1 MPRLHRTSEC
11 HFVFNVRGIDV
22 IPPVSQ
28 GVCVCVTLCVCVCT
42 YIAHGFLTLSLSIS
56 LRLQGMAGKHRT
68 KNEPI
73 DAWLLMQLGLLKL
86 DDTGAP
92 EPEPP
97 GQSQSSDSHSR
108 QGRGSQGDR
117 PTPQGWT
124 NDAKVDPW
132 AHEFWK

>member
-1 MPRLHRTSEC
+1 M
-11 HFVFNVRGIDV
+11 
-22 IPPVSQ
+22 
-28 GVCVCVTLCVCVCT
+28 CVCDSVCVCVCT

-132 AHEFWK
+132 DHEFWK